1 MPVASMTTLSM
12 GKTGWVP
19 VTLEPGT
26 YIVVCSVPDIES
38 GMPHA
43 FEGMYEVLTVGD
55 EGTPAA

>member
-1 MPVASMTTLSM
+1 MTTLSM

-26 YIVVCSVPDIES
+26 YIVVCFVPDIES